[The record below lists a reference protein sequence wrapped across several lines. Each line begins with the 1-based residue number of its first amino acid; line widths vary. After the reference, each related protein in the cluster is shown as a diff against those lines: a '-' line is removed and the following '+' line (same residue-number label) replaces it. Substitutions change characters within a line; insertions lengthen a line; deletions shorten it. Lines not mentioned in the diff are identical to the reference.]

1 MNLTNHT
8 RFAAG
13 YTTMHDKAGSECLV
27 VVVKATF
34 RLPCAG
40 ELPEPMDEQVAVTL
54 ADTATGEPGTSAP
67 EYECDYCLDK
77 PMVDVLLLGSAYAP
91 RGVAADLVPV
101 GLRVGSMSKAFN
113 VLGKRQWRAHL
124 LGALVGIGKAEP
136 FIRQAISYDIA
147 YGGTQTGP
155 QGDADRLAY
164 ARNPVGCGYHPQR
177 ASAHGSPVAR
187 TESPSDPVT
196 SPRGTYAP
204 LSFGPLGR
212 HWEPRVKYAGTYDA
226 NWLEQIFP
234 FLPPDFDARY
244 FQSAPEDQ
252 RLAQLEGGES
262 VILVNLTHPALTPSG
277 RLEFTLPDLAMSVT
291 LMARAGSPER
301 VAARADT
308 LVFEPDRQ
316 RFTVVWRVVRQLDN
330 DILRFSGIEIG
341 ERAPGHIVKI
351 PLEVLAG
358 ELPSRRR
365 NIAGDAP

>member
-40 ELPEPMDEQVAVTL
+40 KPPEPMDEQVPVTL
-54 ADTATGEPGTSAP
+54 ADTATGEPGASAP

-91 RGVAADLVPV
+91 RGVAADMVPV

-124 LGALVGIGKAEP
+124 RGALVGIGKAEP

-147 YGGTQTGP
+147 YGGTQTGREGAAGRP
-155 QGDADRLAY
+155 AY

-177 ASAHGSPVAR
+177 ASAHGMPVAR

-226 NWLEQIFP
+226 NWLEQVFP

-252 RLAQLEGGES
+252 RLAQLDGGES

-291 LMARAGSPER
+291 LTAREGSPER

-341 ERAPGHIVKI
+341 ERAPGHVVKI
-351 PLEVLAG
+351 ALEVLAG
-358 ELPSRRR
+358 ALPSRRR
-365 NIAGDAP
+365 DIAGDAP